1 MISFLP
7 PSTSFG
13 PISIFIFCQ
22 HFLQMSSKQ
31 ELEIVIVNHLV
42 FNWVLINIYGLRSYL
57 LLRISG
63 R

>member
-1 MISFLP
+1 MISFFP
-7 PSTSFG
+7 PSSSFG

-22 HFLQMSSKQ
+22 YFLQMSSKQ
-31 ELEIVIVNHLV
+31 ELEIVIVNRLV